1 MILKIVHKID
11 YRYSRPVFF
20 EPAAIRLKPR
30 SDSFQQLLSYQ
41 FSLDPAPDGLTDS
54 VDIEDS
60 PTTYVYFSGEHSGLK
75 MESRS
80 EVRTLRANP
89 FDFILPHE
97 KYSTLPFV
105 YPEPWRGVLQSSL
118 KQRFPSAELEAFTHE
133 VLKTA
138 GGDTFQFLTN
148 LYQQIPKEISY
159 EPREEGKPMTPQEVL
174 QEKFGSCR
182 DVSLL
187 FMEACRGVGLA
198 SRFVSGYCGGNHESA
213 QGDLHAWAEVYLPG
227 GGWRGFDP
235 SLGLAVADNHV
246 ALASSS
252 EPELTLPTSGTFRG
266 TAVHSQF
273 DYEVKI
279 SVLSR

>member
-1 MILKIVHKID
+1 MILKIVHKIA
-11 YRYSRPVFF
+11 YQYSRPVFL

-41 FSLDPAPDGLTDS
+41 LSVDPAPEGLTES

-60 PTTYVYFSGEHSGLK
+60 PTTYIYFSGEHSRLQ

-97 KYSTLPFV
+97 KYSTLPFA
-105 YPEPWRGVLQSSL
+105 YPEPWKDVLQPYL
-118 KQRFPSAELEAFTHE
+118 RQRFSSAELEAFTHE
-133 VLKTA
+133 VLKMA
-138 GGDTFQFLTN
+138 KGDTFQFITTLT
-148 LYQQIPKEISY
+148 QQIPREISY
-159 EPREEGKPMTPQEVL
+159 QPRKEGKPMNPLEVL
-174 QEKFGSCR
+174 QEKVGSCR
-182 DVSLL
+182 DVTLL
-187 FMEACRGVGLA
+187 FMEVCRSVGLA
-198 SRFVSGYCGGNHESA
+198 SRYVSGYSGGNHESA

-235 SLGLAVADNHV
+235 SMGLAVADNHV
-246 ALASSS
+246 ALASSC

-266 TAVHSQF
+266 TGVKSKF
-273 DYEVKI
+273 DYEVNI